1 MLDSVALQ
9 IMVAAPENLAAGQA
23 TALVADAQEHIEQL
37 KAANAGRTKQ
47 GDSASHS
54 RQASVVSVSTNGQFQ
69 NGHSNGHMNGGNDNA
84 GGRGEAF
91 IRLYGCLI
99 ADLSAFQH
107 TFHLQRSPKP
117 FLACIFQ
124 IVDMPTRACSCIQQV
139 RPRRPILLHR

>member
-1 MLDSVALQ
+1 
-9 IMVAAPENLAAGQA
+9 MVTAPENLAAGQA
-23 TALVADAQEHIEQL
+23 TASVADAQEHIQQL

-47 GDSASHS
+47 SDSASHS
-54 RQASVVSVSTNGQFQ
+54 RQASAVSVSANGQFQ
-69 NGHSNGHMNGGNDNA
+69 NGHSTNGHMNGGNDNA

-91 IRLYGCLI
+91 TRLYGCLI
-99 ADLSAFQH
+99 ADLFAFQR

-139 RPRRPILLHR
+139 RLSRPILLHR